1 MRGSVCDQRVLHKP
15 YHGTRRSSPTRL
27 GLAYGNLVELARGLP
42 DDGRVCSSMGSA
54 SIPTHDEMSEHGP
67 CQYPNSCCSPSPM
80 VAACAALRELAVPLS
95 GSARLVTAE
104 KGVCSG
110 RRNRFIGLGRRAVWV
125 VLKRKFPFLVDF
137 PKRKSNYFL
146 FDPHRLTTHT
156 ACRVIPPAHLGEIG
170 QVEQPAHPG
179 EVVEE
184 PAPQNE
190 TRVQQVL

>member
-1 MRGSVCDQRVLHKP
+1 MRGSAVLHKP

-27 GLAYGNLVELARGLP
+27 GLAYGNLVELVRGLP

-80 VAACAALRELAVPLS
+80 VAACAALRGLAVPLS

-110 RRNRFIGLGRRAVWV
+110 RRNRFIGRPRRSGSTGSLGRRAVWV

-156 ACRVIPPAHLGEIG
+156 ACRV
-170 QVEQPAHPG
+170 
-179 EVVEE
+179 
-184 PAPQNE
+184 
-190 TRVQQVL
+190 

>member
-1 MRGSVCDQRVLHKP
+1 MLSFSPWHVIGRDLHVCVVARCYINPITAPAAQA
-15 YHGTRRSSPTRL
+15 TRL

-110 RRNRFIGLGRRAVWV
+110 RRNRFIGRPRRSGSTGSLGRPEKEISFFGRLPKKEVE
-125 VLKRKFPFLVDF
+125 LFPF
-137 PKRKSNYFL
+137 
-146 FDPHRLTTHT
+146 
-156 ACRVIPPAHLGEIG
+156 
-170 QVEQPAHPG
+170 
-179 EVVEE
+179 
-184 PAPQNE
+184 
-190 TRVQQVL
+190 